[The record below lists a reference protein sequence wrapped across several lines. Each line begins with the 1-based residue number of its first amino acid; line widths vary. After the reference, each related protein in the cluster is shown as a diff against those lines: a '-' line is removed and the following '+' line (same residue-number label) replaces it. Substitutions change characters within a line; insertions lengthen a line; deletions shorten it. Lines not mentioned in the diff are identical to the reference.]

1 MMNYLLLIG
10 FTVLVTLEIFD
21 RVSIRPLIKIIEDLR
36 NFDNEL
42 LERLERALLD
52 CAQARSAR
60 AESEEE
66 LRTLRNDLSKLKAE
80 REQLQGELLEQIEKR
95 TEEGE

>member
-10 FTVLVTLEIFD
+10 FTVLITLEIFN
-21 RVSIRPLIKIIEDLR
+21 RVSVRPLVKIIEDLR
-36 NFDNEL
+36 DFYNDL

-60 AESEEE
+60 DESEEE

-80 REQLQGELLEQIEKR
+80 REQLQSELLEQLEKR

>member
-10 FTVLVTLEIFD
+10 FTVLVTLEIFN
-21 RVSIRPLIKIIEDLR
+21 RVSVRPLVKIIEDLR
-36 NFDNEL
+36 DFDNDL

-52 CAQARSAR
+52 CAQERSAR

-80 REQLQGELLEQIEKR
+80 REQLQSELLEQLEKR

>member
-10 FTVLVTLEIFD
+10 FTVLMTLEIFN
-21 RVSIRPLIKIIEDLR
+21 RVSVRPLVKIIEDLR
-36 NFDNEL
+36 AFDNDL

-80 REQLQGELLEQIEKR
+80 CEQLQSELLEQLEKR

>member
-1 MMNYLLLIG
+1 MNYLLLIG

-42 LERLERALLD
+42 LERLERALVD
-52 CAQARSAR
+52 CAHARSAH
-60 AESEEE
+60 ADSEEE

-80 REQLQGELLEQIEKR
+80 REQLQSELLEQLEKR

>member
-10 FTVLVTLEIFD
+10 FTVLITLEIFN
-21 RVSIRPLIKIIEDLR
+21 RVSVRPLVKIIEDLR
-36 NFDNEL
+36 DFDNYL

-80 REQLQGELLEQIEKR
+80 REQLQSELLEQLEKR